1 MAMRRRNNTNNTS
14 SKKKKIIVTRASS
27 LPTSSSATRWE
38 EEFGN
43 EKIFYRT
50 RMTTKIQRQQRS
62 SSHRAGDGVVV
73 RASREEWASREE
85 LLEEIERLKAENAE
99 LKMLRAQLEDVG
111 TDDKEEE
118 EEEEEDEPTTTA
130 AKTKSKKN
138 TTKKRTVSGG
148 ALRTDPKSESEIEW
162 PLPITTEGCPVGEE
176 DKKPFW
182 ETRPKNDPDELFSL
196 PDDEEGKATKKTSR
210 PKKISHVTAELAPLA
225 KVGGLG
231 DVTQGLGR
239 AMKMQGHDVQVILPF
254 YQSLDANEI
263 FDLKHVMDFDV
274 PKGMKWDGENV
285 VSMMKTSAYSGNIGG
300 CDVILLKPHDDMNS
314 NIFKG
319 GAIYGGSYNELEAYL
334 YFSRA
339 SLEFLDKSGRDP
351 DVIHVHE
358 WQTCAVPMLYW
369 EEYHGKTSLNK
380 AKIVMTIH
388 NLDNTGECREEEFFA
403 TGVDGAKF
411 NVIEKAL
418 DERTIGHNP
427 ERMCLMK
434 GGVVYSNKVTTV
446 SPTYAKET
454 LDGNG
459 GFMSQILKANQD
471 KFSGI
476 LNGIDYQLWNPALD
490 ATLPANF
497 APGNKMTEN
506 KKLCKKYLQ
515 IGLGLD
521 VDETK
526 PLIVC
531 ISRLVPQKGIH
542 LIERAVTQSENNG
555 NQFVLLGSGHSDGG
569 FKRMA
574 NEEFSQANSTN
585 VRLMITYSD
594 ALSRLMYA
602 AADFVLVP
610 SMFEPCGLTQ
620 MIAMRYGALPIVRS
634 TGGLADTVIDCDAD
648 GENGNGFVF
657 YGADDQSLDECI
669 QRANKTFKDRK
680 KFHELQER
688 VARVDYGW
696 EASGNVYAELYESL

>member
-1 MAMRRRNNTNNTS
+1 MMMMMMMMMKKIRTRDERRNERS
-14 SKKKKIIVTRASS
+14 R
-27 LPTSSSATRWE
+27 
-38 EEFGN
+38 FGCV
-43 EKIFYRT
+43 RVAAAA
-50 RMTTKIQRQQRS
+50 RS
-62 SSHRAGDGVVV
+62 SSSGSSNDDDDKNNINGATTTRD
-73 RASREEWASREE
+73 E
-85 LLEEIERLKAENAE
+85 LLEEIEKLKAENAK
-99 LKMLRAQLEDVG
+99 LKMLQMQLEDVSLPSSSLSSSSSNSS
-111 TDDKEEE
+111 KS
-118 EEEEEDEPTTTA
+118 TTTTTTI
-130 AKTKSKKN
+130 K
-138 TTKKRTVSGG
+138 TTKKAAVG

-162 PLPITTEGCPVGEE
+162 PLPITAEGCPVGEE

-182 ETRPKNDPDELFSL
+182 ETRPKNDPDELF
-196 PDDEEGKATKKTSR
+196 EGKTATEETNR
-210 PKKISHVTAELAPLA
+210 PKKIAHVTAELAPLA

-239 AMKMQGHDVQVILPF
+239 AMKMQGHDVVIILPF

-274 PKGMKWDGENV
+274 PKGTKWDGENV

-300 CDVILLKPHDDMNS
+300 CDVILLKPHEETNS

-403 TGVDGAKF
+403 TGVNGEKF

-459 GFMSQILKANQD
+459 GFMSKILKANQE

-476 LNGIDYQLWNPALD
+476 LNGIDYDLWNPALD

-521 VDETK
+521 ADETK

-574 NEEFSQANSTN
+574 NEEFSQTNSSN

-648 GENGNGFVF
+648 QENGNGFVF

-669 QRANKTFKDRK
+669 QRANKTFQDRK

>member
-1 MAMRRRNNTNNTS
+1 MVGARPSKRFGGSTTITTTFRAVSNDGASEKIIRRRFGGKRTQKQRRRMEERRGAGTMRAN
-14 SKKKKIIVTRASS
+14 KAPASS
-27 LPTSSSATRWE
+27 ASSS
-38 EEFGN
+38 
-43 EKIFYRT
+43 
-50 RMTTKIQRQQRS
+50 RS
-62 SSHRAGDGVVV
+62 SVSSSD
-73 RASREEWASREE
+73 ASREE
-85 LLEEIERLKAENAE
+85 LLEEMEKLKKENAT
-99 LKMLRAQLEDVG
+99 LKMLEKQL
-111 TDDKEEE
+111 DDAIKTSR
-118 EEEEEDEPTTTA
+118 EEDEDEGDDETVEVVKTQTTVPKKK
-130 AKTKSKKN
+130 AKGNKKGS
-138 TTKKRTVSGG
+138 TPGT
-148 ALRTDPKSESEIEW
+148 LRTDPKSESEIEW
-162 PLPITTEGCPVGEE
+162 PLPITAEGCPVGEE
-176 DKKPFW
+176 GKKPFW
-182 ETRPKNDPDELFSL
+182 EMRPKNDPDQLFL
-196 PDDEEGKATKKTSR
+196 DDGKTKKTNE
-210 PKKISHVTAELAPLA
+210 PIKISHVTAELAPLA

-263 FDLKHVMDFDV
+263 FNLKHVMDFDV
-274 PKGMKWDGENV
+274 PKGMKWDGEDI

-300 CDVILLKPHDDMNS
+300 CDVILLKPHEEMNS

-339 SLEFLDKSGRDP
+339 SLEYLDKSGRDP

-369 EEYHGKTSLNK
+369 EEFSHGKTSLNK

-403 TGVDGAKF
+403 TGVNGKKF
-411 NVIEKAL
+411 NVVEKAL

-434 GGVVYSNKVTTV
+434 GGVVYANKVTTV

-459 GFMSQILKANQD
+459 GFMSQILRANQE
-471 KFSGI
+471 KFSGV

-497 APGNKMTEN
+497 APGNKMIEN
-506 KKLCKKYLQ
+506 KRLCKKYLQ

-526 PLIVC
+526 PLIAC

-542 LIERAVTQSENNG
+542 LIERAVTQSETNG

-594 ALSRLMYA
+594 TLSRLMYA

-648 GENGNGFVF
+648 AKNGNGFVF
-657 YGADDQSLDECI
+657 YGVDDQSLDECI
-669 QRANKTFKDRK
+669 QRAIKTFQDRK
-680 KFHELQER
+680 TFCELQER

-696 EASGNVYAELYESL
+696 EASGNVYAQLYESL

>member
-1 MAMRRRNNTNNTS
+1 MMKEIKKLKEENEELKRMGVRLDRCDDVDIDDDILPIITEVIPS
-14 SKKKKIIVTRASS
+14 SSS
-27 LPTSSSATRWE
+27 L
-38 EEFGN
+38 
-43 EKIFYRT
+43 KDVL
-50 RMTTKIQRQQRS
+50 KK
-62 SSHRAGDGVVV
+62 AGG
-73 RASREEWASREE
+73 
-85 LLEEIERLKAENAE
+85 
-99 LKMLRAQLEDVG
+99 LRRDPRRDSDV
-111 TDDKEEE
+111 
-118 EEEEEDEPTTTA
+118 
-130 AKTKSKKN
+130 
-138 TTKKRTVSGG
+138 
-148 ALRTDPKSESEIEW
+148 EW
-162 PLPITTEGCPVGEE
+162 PLPITMVGCPIGDE

-182 ETRPKNDPDELFSL
+182 ETRPKNDANELFFA
-196 PDDEEGKATKKTSR
+196 DDATAAKKTKN
-210 PKKISHVTAELAPLA
+210 PLKISHVTAELAPLA

-239 AMKMQGHDVQVILPF
+239 AMKMQGHDVEIILPF
-254 YQSLDANEI
+254 YQSLVHGEI

-274 PKGMKWDGENV
+274 PKGMKWDGENK

-300 CDVILLKPHDDMNS
+300 CNVILLKPHDEANS

-319 GAIYGGSYNELEAYL
+319 GKIYGGSYNELDAYL

-339 SLEFLDKSGRDP
+339 SLEYLNVSRRNP

-369 EEYHGKTSLNK
+369 EEYHGKTNLNK
-380 AKIVMTIH
+380 AKIVLTIH

-403 TGVDGAKF
+403 TGVNGAKF

-427 ERMCLMK
+427 ERLCLMK
-434 GGVVYSNKVTTV
+434 GGVIYSNKVTTV

-454 LDGNG
+454 LNGNG
-459 GFMSQILKANQD
+459 GFMSNILKQNKD
-471 KFSGI
+471 KFLGI

-506 KKLCKKYLQ
+506 KKICKKYLQ

-521 VDETK
+521 VDDSK

-542 LIERAVTQSENNG
+542 LIERAVTQSEANG

-574 NEEFSQANSTN
+574 NEEFSQVNSKN

-634 TGGLADTVIDCDAD
+634 TGGLADTVIDCDYD
-648 GENGNGFVF
+648 SVNGNGFVF
-657 YGADDQSLDECI
+657 HNADNNSLDDCVL
-669 QRANKTFKDRK
+669 RAIKSFKDRK
-680 KFHELQER
+680 KFASLQER
-688 VARVDYGW
+688 VALVDYGW
-696 EASGNVYAELYESL
+696 EASGNMYASLYESL